1 MLLNKKIPVS
11 FFFQKV
17 RKEFL
22 IIIVYSTALCL
33 LDQYQTLKE
42 TEIPLAIPSI
52 LGTVISL
59 LLAFRTAQAYD
70 RWWEARII
78 WGAIVNDSRTLIR
91 QVQEFYK
98 KTVDQDDFI
107 EGFVYRQIAWCY
119 CLGEKLR
126 GSPKKETLE
135 KYFDSK
141 QILEMQKYNNLPN
154 HILSLHASEL
164 KKAYENQLL
173 NDFQQIQIDNTIMR
187 LCDSMGKSERIKT
200 TVFPRTY
207 SAVVHFLIY
216 VFATILPFG
225 LNRNLVSNRHPLL
238 VEIAL
243 VVLITSMFLLIE
255 RISAFMQDPFENK
268 PTDISVT
275 TIAEKIEVDLL
286 QMIGKDPSMPV
297 KDNDLYYEM

>member
-1 MLLNKKIPVS
+1 MLLNKKIPVT

-22 IIIVYSTALCL
+22 IIIVYSTVLCL
-33 LDQYQTLKE
+33 VDQYQSLKE
-42 TEIPLAIPSI
+42 IEIPLAIPSI

-70 RWWEARII
+70 RWWEARIV

-91 QVQEFYK
+91 QILEFYK
-98 KTVDQDDFI
+98 KGIDQDGFI
-107 EGFVYRQIAWCY
+107 NDFVYRQVAWCY
-119 CLGEKLR
+119 SLGEKLR
-126 GSPKKETLE
+126 GSPKPETLE
-135 KYFDSK
+135 KYFDRK

-164 KKAYENQLL
+164 KKAYESQLL
-173 NDFQQIQIDNTIMR
+173 NDFQQIQIDNTITR

-207 SAVVHFLIY
+207 SLVLHFLIY

-225 LNRNLVSNRHPLL
+225 LNRNLASNSHPLL
-238 VEIAL
+238 IEIAL
-243 VVLITSMFLLIE
+243 VALITSMFLLIE
-255 RISAFMQDPFENK
+255 RISFFMQDPFENK
-268 PTDISVT
+268 PTDIAVT
-275 TIAEKIEVDLL
+275 AISEKIEIDLL
-286 QMIGKDPSMPV
+286 QMIGENPAMPV
-297 KDNDLYYEM
+297 KDNNLYYEM